1 MANTNIADSEK
12 IIVVLRLCM
21 SDDGCILKREEGIKY
36 AYELRVLINK
46 EAMAAKAAAEAAAE
60 AAALAPAASGAA
72 AAPVE
77 AAPAA
82 AAARVP
88 RAKQAGALLKHRLT
102 DIDLY
107 ALSTVDKRQSLR
119 ARKHC
124 IVFALGDQN
133 ALVTRNEAF
142 IVLVESEFKKKTPAG
157 LSDAVIEKI
166 KAEWKTAWEKQ
177 QTGHKNENVK
187 LAIDG
192 EPEASFPFE
201 RRVLDLLGNFTIK
214 HFTGKMEKWS
224 EQAIEGAS
232 PEDLKNVSRD
242 VEDLL
247 LQLAALQKEL
257 TDTWNEQDSIDAMVL
272 SVPQKTVFVEP
283 SGSTDIQQIAL
294 VIQHAIAQAQLHT
307 PMPQRSPSAQATYA
321 EALKLGKTIEQRN
334 PDIVDE
340 ADKVADFL
348 EHFIEEAEV
357 LADEVK
363 MLQNMVAA
371 RAAELA
377 VKADARAEVQR
388 DIAAKQQVL
397 QIYLATISMG
407 LGVCSMASGFFGMNL
422 GNSICGP
429 DGCMDYLA
437 DPANPARWATN
448 SDHGYKY
455 FVIVCSVSAAFAV
468 VLMGASLL
476 YLAAVL
482 NETSTEKSPP
492 SAAKG
497 AAGGGGGG
505 GTSETSTEKSEASA
519 AKGAAGGGGG
529 GGTSVVNFNASR
541 DNK

>member
-1 MANTNIADSEK
+1 MATNGKIADSEKKEEK
-12 IIVVLRLCM
+12 IIVVLRLCK

-36 AYELRVLINK
+36 SSQLRDVINK
-46 EAMAAKAAAEAAAE
+46 EAKAAKAAAE

-72 AAPVE
+72 AAPVA

-142 IVLVESEFKKKTPAG
+142 IVLVESELKERDDSP
-157 LSDAVIEKI
+157 DVIEEKVIQKI
-166 KAEWKTAWEKQ
+166 KEVKAEWETAWEKQ
-177 QTGHKNENVK
+177 QGGHEKENKK
-187 LAIDG
+187 LAIEG

-214 HFTGKMEKWS
+214 HFKGKTKRL
-224 EQAIEGAS
+224 AIEKAS
-232 PEDLKNVSRD
+232 PEDLKKVSHHI
-242 VEDLL
+242 EDLL

-294 VIQHAIAQAQLHT
+294 VIQHAIAQAQLHM
-307 PMPQRSPSAQATYA
+307 PMPQRSPSAQASYA

-505 GTSETSTEKSEASA
+505 GTT
-519 AKGAAGGGGG
+519 AG
-529 GGTSVVNFNASR
+529 S
-541 DNK
+541 